1 MSGALTNPGVRALI
15 VDDNPKFRLELRGLL
30 ELERIVVVGEACN
43 GWEAVELTDQL
54 DPDVVVMDQNM
65 PALSGIDAT
74 RRIKS
79 ANRERR
85 VIFLAA
91 EEAWREEALRAGADG
106 YFVKGESYGGLI
118 SAIHNPEL
126 GRLLLR
132 ETSVKRTRSFLS
144 SRLARGLWI
153 VFGVG
158 VLGITFSRA
167 GEWFPL
173 VALAYTLLSLVL
185 YLLGGD

>member
-1 MSGALTNPGVRALI
+1 MTGLITNPGLRALI

-30 ELERIVVVGEACN
+30 ELEQIAVVGEACN
-43 GWEAVELTDQL
+43 GWEAVELTEQL
-54 DPDVVVMDQNM
+54 NPDVVVMDQNM

-79 ANRERR
+79 ANRQRR

-106 YFVKGESYGGLI
+106 YFVKGESYGRLI
-118 SAIHNPEL
+118 SAIHNPEF
-126 GRLLLR
+126 GRLLLE
-132 ETSVKRTRSFLS
+132 ETSMQRTRGFLTP
-144 SRLARGLWI
+144 RLARGLWV

-158 VLGITFSRA
+158 VLGITFARA
-167 GEWFPL
+167 GDWFPV